1 MIIYV
6 LILLIFIIYNLN
18 CNKIK
23 ENGPFRAIAGG
34 IANIGNKISVN
45 KLSTKLTKGCS
56 RNKKSCTAGVIGVAT
71 LTATGINS
79 AVTGENFKDSLKSTT
94 TFMREEMLE
103 PTAKVGA
110 EIASVGVAVGAEMAT
125 TVIKTA
131 VNSSGGLFS
140 EISKGAGSIFD
151 GLGIG
156 GIFDMFGNFGM
167 IIGGLIIFYIFIQ
180 LTSTSENR
188 ADQVLY

>member
-1 MIIYV
+1 
-6 LILLIFIIYNLN
+6 
-18 CNKIK
+18 
-23 ENGPFRAIAGG
+23 
-34 IANIGNKISVN
+34 
-45 KLSTKLTKGCS
+45 
-56 RNKKSCTAGVIGVAT
+56 
-71 LTATGINS
+71 
-79 AVTGENFKDSLKSTT
+79 
-94 TFMREEMLE
+94 MREEMLE

-125 TVIKTA
+125 TVIKTG

-140 EISKGAGSIFD
+140 EISKGAGSILD